1 MELLKQQAKENLSKL
16 VKKFEAEMASGEAY
30 EYNEEATKMAF
41 IEPLL
46 KDVLGW
52 DVNNHNEVC
61 PEHKVSHKRVDYS
74 LKIDGK
80 DQLFIEAKSVKE
92 DLENHIEQAVKYGYN
107 RKDVSFVILTD
118 FEGLMLFDVTI
129 KPDKRNPKKGLKLKL
144 TWQEYETK
152 FDKLWLLSRGSVI
165 SGELNNLLRE
175 KPKNQQPVDK
185 AILKDLENWREAL
198 AKDLYKNNHHL
209 FKTDDINRDAD
220 YLKEITQRILDRI
233 IFMRFAEDRQLTH
246 RPRLNTIFEDRVE
259 NIGTKAMIFLK
270 DEFKHYDRTFNS
282 DLFAP
287 KDWEQN
293 LAIDFK
299 IMKQIIEETYNPY
312 EFDVIPLE
320 VLGNIY
326 EQYLGY
332 TIRLTEQQVKFELKP
347 DVRKAGGVYY
357 TPEYIVDYIVKNTV
371 GKMLNE
377 FSPAKAKKITIL
389 DPACGSGSFL
399 IRAYSEMLNW
409 YSKQKKEKIK
419 KSNSLSFP
427 QAVSGNPQNA
437 VDGELALNDESSSRS
452 LSIYEKAEILRTHI
466 FGVDIDA
473 QAVEVTKL
481 SLMFKML
488 EGEYGIIPGRAVLPM
503 LDKNIRCGNSLISG
517 STFELQSYFDD
528 DYYKINAFN
537 WEDRFSAV
545 MSNGGFDVV
554 IGNPPWGSSLTEQE
568 KKYLVYRYC
577 NKRGEAE
584 SHLYFIEKGTALIN
598 KSGVLGVITPNSW
611 LFVKNSA
618 EIRDYLIQNFKI
630 KELIELSKYI
640 FKDAPDIVPILIFI
654 CKRANAKN
662 ECIVK
667 TSTEVKIDQYNFNSV
682 FSTNLIDQSIWLKH
696 PDRVFNL
703 RLTPKVVDILNKCR
717 MKSEQLG
724 CICEVIYGIKT
735 GNNEKYLSNKATNIY
750 DKKAL
755 KTGEISRYN
764 ISWKGLYINWTSAL
778 AGYRKTSIEIPKIVV
793 QYIRKLSM
801 PRRIISA
808 LDENGNYYPL
818 NNYSY
823 IQQRDKSISL
833 KYILGIINSTLINYY
848 FANTFIDYNIKPF
861 YLQQL
866 PIRTINIDKINEN
879 ETCDKIILLVTNL
892 IDLKKIFQL
901 AQSNTKEQIKQ
912 QISQTDR
919 EIDEL
924 VYKLYGLTKEEI
936 NIIQGN

>member
-16 VKKFEAEMASGEAY
+16 IKKFEAEIASGEAY

-118 FEGLMLFDVTI
+118 FKDLMLFDVTI

-152 FDKLWLLSRGSVI
+152 FDKLWLLSRESVI

-246 RPRLNTIFEDRVE
+246 RPHLNTIFEDRAE

-270 DEFKHYDRTFNS
+270 DEFKHYDIIFNS

-287 KDWEQN
+287 KEWERN
-293 LAIDFK
+293 LAVDFK
-299 IMKQIIEETYNPY
+299 VMKQIIEETYNPY

-377 FSPAKAKKITIL
+377 LSPAKAKKITIL

-399 IRAYSEMLNW
+399 IRAYSEMLEYYKN
-409 YSKQKKEKIK
+409 QKKSKIH
-419 KSNSLSFP
+419 SEQQSSL
-427 QAVSGNPQNA
+427 
-437 VDGELALNDESSSRS
+437 ELNDTSGSV
-452 LSIYEKAEILRTHI
+452 LSIFEKAEILRTHI

-488 EGEYGIIPGRAVLPM
+488 DGEYGVVPGRAILPM

-517 STFELQSYFDD
+517 NTFELQSYFGE

-554 IGNPPWGSSLTEQE
+554 IGNPPYVVLDAD
-568 KKYLVYRYC
+568 
-577 NKRGEAE
+577 NKFLGYFKEEYSTA
-584 SHLYFIEKGTALIN
+584 HGGKINLYKMFIER
-598 KSGVLGVITPNSW
+598 SV
-611 LFVKNSA
+611 
-618 EIRDYLIQNFKI
+618 YLLKDNGHFGFICPSNYLSSSDS
-630 KELIELSKYI
+630 KELRKLLLENTSLREIIEY
-640 FKDAPDIVPILIFI
+640 
-654 CKRANAKN
+654 
-662 ECIVK
+662 
-667 TSTEVKIDQYNFNSV
+667 TEK
-682 FSTNLIDQSIWLKH
+682 
-696 PDRVFNL
+696 DRVFLGVTQALTTLLFNKSKKNIDLLILKTSKQGTIKVSQEEFYKNPGFEFIFKNDVINKIQQCKQCFKDVIEGYQGEINVSINKELFSTTSGENKLPLLRGNL
-703 RLTPKVVDILNKCR
+703 ISHYNLLGNINEYCPTCVDKRGHWHFERVVFQEVSNQQQKRRVKATTIDKNILCGHTTNYCF
-717 MKSEQLG
+717 S
-724 CICEVIYGIKT
+724 I
-735 GNNEKYLSNKATNIY
+735 GNNIDNEF
-750 DKKAL
+750 
-755 KTGEISRYN
+755 
-764 ISWKGLYINWTSAL
+764 
-778 AGYRKTSIEIPKIVV
+778 
-793 QYIRKLSM
+793 
-801 PRRIISA
+801 
-808 LDENGNYYPL
+808 
-818 NNYSY
+818 
-823 IQQRDKSISL
+823 
-833 KYILGIINSTLINYY
+833 ILGLLNSKLVNYY
-848 FANTFIDYNIKPF
+848 FQFFNNTNHVPIGEIKNIPF
-861 YLQQL
+861 CNVNLSNNADKEKYEKLIFL
-866 PIRTINIDKINEN
+866 VRNILDLNFKTKKVSCNE
-879 ETCDKIILLVTNL
+879 KVL
-892 IDLKKIFQL
+892 IQ
-901 AQSNTKEQIKQ
+901 Q

-924 VYKLYGLTKEEI
+924 VYKLYGLTKDEI
-936 NIIQGN
+936 NIIEKE